1 MNYTKLLDKVM
12 DCESYVRFAI
22 IIDSHGN
29 KIESRLKEGTTNFL
43 PFREMNESL
52 EFALNSW
59 KFRTK
64 NATFLG
70 KTRYVIAVY
79 DNVRR
84 FTVPIDDEHLM
95 LVTLDNKGGQKDMI
109 ERILSI
115 LEGDYTKPIF
125 SGPQS

>member
-1 MNYTKLLDKVM
+1 AK
-12 DCESYVRFAI
+12 
-22 IIDSHGN
+22 
-29 KIESRLKEGTTNFL
+29 
-43 PFREMNESL
+43 
-52 EFALNSW
+52 
-59 KFRTK
+59 
-64 NATFLG
+64 FLG
-70 KTRYVIAVY
+70 KNRYVVAVY

-115 LEGDYTKPIF
+115 LEGDYTKSIF

>member
-12 DCESYVRFAI
+12 DCESYVRLAI

-43 PFREMNESL
+43 PLREMNESL

-64 NATFLG
+64 NAMFLG

-95 LVTLDNKGGQKDMI
+95 LVTLDNRGGQKDMI

-115 LEGDYTKPIF
+115 LEGDYTKPVF